1 MKAHTDK
8 KPYKYSQ
15 CDKSFAQE
23 SNPTLHMR
31 THTREK
37 PHPCSQC
44 DNPYVR
50 KSDLINHI

>member
-8 KPYKYSQ
+8 KPYKCSQ
-15 CDKSFAQE
+15 CDKSFAQK
-23 SNPTLHMR
+23 SNLTLHMR
-31 THTREK
+31 THTGEK